1 MADPLSFA
9 AASKAIPELT
19 TLKDS
24 IEVIIIGYH
33 HCPFS
38 KKALAAKDRHPR
50 WKESGRVLFVGY
62 DFGATAPF
70 KQTTKYRGSFPLVYV
85 KQPDGHFE
93 HIGGGEEFDA
103 YVSRSMSHNK
113 SKVSMVL

>member
-1 MADPLSFA
+1 MADQLKFEMA
-9 AASKAIPELT
+9 AKAIPELT
-19 TLKDS
+19 TLNDK

-62 DFGATAPF
+62 DFGATGPF
-70 KQTTKYRGSFPLVYV
+70 KQSTKYRGSFPIVYV
-85 KQPDGHFE
+85 KKDGHFE
-93 HIGGGEEFDA
+93 HIGGGEDFER
-103 YVSRSMSHNK
+103 YVSEH
-113 SKVSMVL
+113 SKGKASLIL